1 MAASFGRRNNHAFRP
16 PPLLPL
22 VLCPDAGGHLA
33 VLIADMKLIQREINK
48 PVKSDQKMTFVESIK
63 TCFSKYADFNGRA
76 SRSEFWWWV
85 LFVFLVSAAT
95 SVIGN
100 VVSGLFSLGVLLPN
114 IAVAA
119 RRLHDTDRSG
129 WLQLVALIPLIGWI
143 LMIYWCVQEGKDPNR
158 FGPSSSTQA
167 DMGK

>member
-1 MAASFGRRNNHAFRP
+1 
-16 PPLLPL
+16 
-22 VLCPDAGGHLA
+22 
-33 VLIADMKLIQREINK
+33 
-48 PVKSDQKMTFVESIK
+48 MTFVESIK

-95 SVIGN
+95 SIISN

-158 FGPSSSTQA
+158 FGSSSTAQA
-167 DMGK
+167 APGTDPVDR